1 MKLNKLDYILLIS
14 MAHLEIWGVLFYLS
28 WRTYHIEPTTL
39 ERVILPVSVIEL
51 ILSAVIKVKRKDHTN
66 ESTDEEEGEG

>member
-28 WRTYHIEPTTL
+28 WRTYKVEPTTL

-51 ILSAVIKVKRKDHTN
+51 ILSAVIKVKRKDQTN
-66 ESTDEEEGEG
+66 ESIDEEEGEG